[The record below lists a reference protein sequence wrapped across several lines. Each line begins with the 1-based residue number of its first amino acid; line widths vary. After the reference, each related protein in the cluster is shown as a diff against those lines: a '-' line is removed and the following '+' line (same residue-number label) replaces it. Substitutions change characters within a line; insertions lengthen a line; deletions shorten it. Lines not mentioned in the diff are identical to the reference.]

1 MNRRIA
7 VRALA
12 LAGALALYAAL
23 AVRGDDWEAR
33 AIVNPDTLIRGV
45 TIPQA
50 FRGLD
55 GKSHPGG
62 LYDLKI
68 HQGTQ
73 GILIGLLQGGTT
85 IGQFPGKFVPGA
97 FDPPAPI
104 RKAGAD
110 PPGGTQGHDI
120 SIRKAGGQ
128 QDIHFD
134 VSSKVS
140 FGGGG
145 GAGKISPSANLH
157 PGGANFGFI
166 SFELAGGQ
174 ASGK

>member
-1 MNRRIA
+1 MTKMT
-7 VRALA
+7 LA
-12 LAGALALYAAL
+12 LAAAAAL
-23 AVRGDDWEAR
+23 LATPMVRADDWEAR
-33 AIVNPDTLIRGV
+33 AVVNPDTLIRGV

-73 GILIGLLQGGTT
+73 GILIGLLQGGKT
-85 IGQFPGKFVPGA
+85 IGQFPGKFT

-110 PPGGTQGHDI
+110 PPGGAQGHDI
-120 SIRKAGGQ
+120 SVRKAGGQ

-145 GAGKISPSANLH
+145 GAGKISPSVNLH
-157 PGGANFGFI
+157 PGGANLGFI
-166 SFELAGGQ
+166 WFELAGGQ